1 MSANYKLTLQGENRV
16 SKVLKGAAVDSGQ
29 LTAALTKQ
37 QKVVRDLNNSTK
49 KLGNY
54 AETRKQMQAT
64 RVEYAQSKKVL
75 AGFALETQSATS
87 DLRRLRLEQKD
98 TAAAINKLNSV
109 IKKTGKP
116 NKDQAQQMKMLVK
129 RQGAYNDEIK
139 ETEVKTKSLKTRT
152 DAATKAGI
160 SLERTYK
167 RQEDRLERLGG
178 ELTEAGVDTRRLAS
192 EQERLGRETLTANNA
207 LAAQKT
213 RLSNLNN
220 ARNRKNLADN
230 RMNDAQ
236 GRIAGTLAMVAGVAM
251 PVKRA
256 VTMESAIAD
265 VDKVADF
272 KEGEKAKFQS
282 DIQKLAVEVNIP
294 PEQLTLIAASGA
306 QSGNVKKSDL
316 IDFTRSTS
324 KMAVAFDM
332 SAGSA
337 GEAMIAWRDSMN
349 LNKDQ
354 ALALMDAVNFV
365 GNNTGGKASEI
376 SGVLKRQGSLAKK
389 SGLAPEEIAGLAG
402 AILSGKQGEE
412 ISATALKNLLS
423 ALTMGDKASK
433 SKKEGL
439 KALGF
444 NSKNLPSAMQTD
456 AKGTLLEL
464 FKRLRSTEESKQ
476 IGLMKQIMG
485 EESVGALAPLLE
497 NAQLLDKAFGL
508 VSNPSNYKG
517 SAEQEY
523 QKMINTSEHKLGAA
537 WKAID
542 RLGIVLG
549 STLLPATNKVAEG
562 VEWAADGLA
571 NLAEKGGMATTAI
584 TGGVALLTTFM
595 AGKLAKDLIKGKVGQ
610 LRAGSALKVAK
621 AEGTLATKAGLAT
634 RAINRLNTAL
644 SRTSR
649 SRRGAGYGGD
659 FDIDDSK
666 SKKKSSNK
674 KGSKKKLKLS
684 GKWGSLLGLGLTSI
698 PIEVMGSDATSQGVG
713 IPKKLDT
720 TNAAAKSSVVSK
732 PKVKDVKSSSFSSLD
747 EAIETTADATTKLN
761 GSAATTAS
769 NSIETVSDATTR
781 IAHGAVKIIRPA
793 ALVLDVVQLG
803 SAVKSGDVKEIAETS
818 GQIAG
823 GTAGAWGGAAAGA
836 AAGTAIVPIIGTVI
850 GGIIGGILGGW
861 GGSEAGE
868 WAGGKVADGLLG
880 DKKTGSAFKNLEAEI
895 KQKEVNQLTQT
906 NKIDLHSMINIQLP
920 PEANAQNIT
929 NMVEKALKDSISENL
944 VPALNNSLQDSI
956 DDDMMLAP

>member
-16 SKVLKGAAVDSGQ
+16 SKVLRGAAADSGQ
-29 LTAALTKQ
+29 LTAALAKQ
-37 QKVVRDLNNSTK
+37 QKVVRDLNNTTK

-64 RVEYAQSKKVL
+64 RVEYGQSKKVL
-75 AGFALETQSATS
+75 EGYALEAKSAAS
-87 DLRRLRLEQKD
+87 DLKRLRLEQKD
-98 TAAAINKLNSV
+98 TAAAINKLNTV

-129 RQGAYNDEIK
+129 RQSAYNDEIK
-139 ETEVKTKSLKTRT
+139 ETEARTKKLKTRT
-152 DAATKAGI
+152 DAASKAGVN
-160 SLERTYK
+160 LERTYR

-178 ELTEAGVDTRRLAS
+178 ELVEAGVDTRRLAS
-192 EQERLGRETLTANNA
+192 EQERLGRQTLSANNA

-213 RLSNLNN
+213 RLSNLNH

-236 GRIAGTLAMVAGVAM
+236 GRIAGTLAMAAGVVM

-272 KEGEKAKFQS
+272 KGDEKAKFQS

-423 ALTMGDKASK
+423 ALTMGNKASK

-444 NSKNLPSAMQTD
+444 NSKDLPSAMQTD

-508 VSNPSNYKG
+508 VSNPANYKG

-523 QKMINTSEHKLGAA
+523 KKMINTSEHKLGAA
-537 WKAID
+537 WRAID
-542 RLGIVLG
+542 RLGLVLG

-562 VEWAADGLA
+562 VEWAANGLA
-571 NLAEKGGMATTAI
+571 NLAEKSGAATTVF

-595 AGKLAKDLIKGKVGQ
+595 AGKLAKDLIKGKFGQ

-621 AEGTLATKAGLAT
+621 AEGKLATNSGLAT
-634 RAINRLNTAL
+634 IAINRLNTAL
-644 SRTSR
+644 NRTAR
-649 SRRGAGYGGD
+649 SRNGVSYGGD
-659 FDIDDSK
+659 FDVDRDRKSNTKNSRKNKLKSRGKLSK
-666 SKKKSSNK
+666 ILDVGLSVLPMGVMDGDVIKKSAPITK
-674 KGSKKKLKLS
+674 KGVP
-684 GKWGSLLGLGLTSI
+684 GKAAEKS
-698 PIEVMGSDATSQGVG
+698 VAT
-713 IPKKLDT
+713 
-720 TNAAAKSSVVSK
+720 SK
-732 PKVKDVKSSSFSSLD
+732 PKVKDIKNSRLSSAD
-747 EAIETTADATTKLN
+747 EAIETVADATTKLN
-761 GSAATTAS
+761 SSATTTVSNTIETASDAATR
-769 NSIETVSDATTR
+769 VG
-781 IAHGAVKIIRPA
+781 HGVVKVIRPV
-793 ALVLDVVQLG
+793 ALALDVVQLG
-803 SAVKSGDVKEIAETS
+803 SAIKSGDVKEIAETS
-818 GQIAG
+818 GEIAG

-836 AAGTAIVPIIGTVI
+836 AVGTAIVPVIGTVI

-880 DKKTGSAFKNLEAEI
+880 DEKTGSAFKSLEAEI
-895 KQKEVNQLTQT
+895 KQKQINKLSQS
-906 NKIDLHSMINIQLP
+906 NKIDLHSVINIQLS
-920 PEANAQNIT
+920 PEENAKNI
-929 NMVEKALKDSISENL
+929 NSIVEKALKESINENL

-956 DDDMMLAP
+956 DDDMLLAP